1 MRLIAGAYP
10 AAPADPAE
18 FLDRLAESD
27 LIGGLEL
34 PFIDDEGRWSLDRLP
49 ARWVHV
55 VTAVPA
61 TAMRAR
67 TEPTFGL
74 ASTDEDGRRE
84 AMAVTL
90 AVRDTV
96 ARVTQSAG
104 RALVLAV
111 ELHSPPF
118 GSGTADQF
126 ARSLEEAAGWD
137 WSGARLVVEHC
148 DAPVAAHPPE
158 KGYLPLADELTAVRA
173 VGADIGVAINW
184 GRSVI
189 EAREPTGAVEHVT
202 LAREAGLLAGVMFS
216 GVASQPLGEMP
227 AWADA
232 HLAPAPGN
240 PASLLTAAHVA
251 ECVRAAGE
259 VDYLGVKVG
268 ARVGDSSAAD
278 RANGVLEALRMV
290 SAAPRNVGATD

>member
-10 AAPADPAE
+10 AAPADPSE
-18 FLDRLAESD
+18 FLDHLAQSD

-34 PFIDDEGRWSLDRLP
+34 PFVDDERRWSLDRLP
-49 ARWVHV
+49 THWVHV

-67 TEPTFGL
+67 AEAGFGL

-84 AMAVTL
+84 ALAVTL

-96 ARVTQSAG
+96 ARVTQRAG
-104 RALVLAV
+104 RALVMAV
-111 ELHSPPF
+111 ELHSPPL
-118 GSGTADQF
+118 GSGSADQF
-126 ARSLEEAAGWD
+126 ARSLAEAAGWD

-148 DAPVAAHPPE
+148 DAPVTAHPPE
-158 KGYLPLADELTAVRA
+158 KGYLPLADEVAAVRA
-173 VGADIGVAINW
+173 VGADIGVVINW

-189 EAREPTGAVEHVT
+189 EARHPAGAVAHVT

-216 GVASQPLGEMP
+216 GVASQPVGEVP

-232 HLAPAPGN
+232 HLAPAPGH
-240 PASLLTAAHVA
+240 PASLLTSDHVA

-268 ARVGDSSAAD
+268 ARVGDETPRD
-278 RANGVLEALRMV
+278 RADGVLAALDMV
-290 SAAPRNVGATD
+290 ASAQQAVL

>member
-10 AAPADPAE
+10 AAPADPSE
-18 FLDRLAESD
+18 FLDHLAESD

-34 PFIDDEGRWSLDRLP
+34 PFIDDERRWSLDRLP
-49 ARWVHV
+49 AHWVHV

-61 TAMRAR
+61 TALRAR
-67 TEPTFGL
+67 TEPAFGL

-84 AMAVTL
+84 ALAVTL

-111 ELHSPPF
+111 ELHSPPL

-173 VGADIGVAINW
+173 AGADIGVVINW

-189 EAREPTGAVEHVT
+189 EARQPSGAVAHVT

-216 GVASQPLGEMP
+216 GVADQPIGEVP

-240 PASLLTAAHVA
+240 PASLLTAAHVS

-259 VDYLGVKVG
+259 VDYLGVKVR
-268 ARVGDSSAAD
+268 ARAGDTDAAT
-278 RANGVLEALRMV
+278 RAAGVVEALRMV
-290 SAAPRNVGATD
+290 SAAPRNVGAAD

>member
-18 FLDRLAESD
+18 FLDHLATSD

-34 PFIDDEGRWSLDRLP
+34 PFVDDERRWSLDRLP
-49 ARWVHV
+49 AHWVHV

-61 TAMRAR
+61 TALRAR
-67 TEPTFGL
+67 TEAGFGL

-84 AMAVTL
+84 ALAVTL
-90 AVRDTV
+90 AVRDAV
-96 ARVTQSAG
+96 ERVTQSAG
-104 RALVLAV
+104 RALVMAV
-111 ELHSPPF
+111 ELHSPPQ

-158 KGYLPLADELTAVRA
+158 KGYLSLPDELTAVRE
-173 VGADIGVAINW
+173 VGADIGVVINW

-189 EAREPTGAVEHVT
+189 EAREPAGAVAHVT

-216 GVASQPLGEMP
+216 GVAAEPIGDVP

-232 HLAPAPGN
+232 HLAPAPGH
-240 PASLLTAAHVA
+240 PASLLTAAHVTD
-251 ECVRAAGE
+251 CVNAAGE

-268 ARVGDSSAAD
+268 ARPTDTSAAD
-278 RANGVLEALRMV
+278 RANGVLEALRLV
-290 SAAPRNVGATD
+290 SAALRNVGATD

>member
-10 AAPADPAE
+10 AAPADPSE
-18 FLDRLAESD
+18 FLDHLAQSD

-34 PFIDDEGRWSLDRLP
+34 PFIDDERRWSLDRLP
-49 ARWVHV
+49 AHWVHV

-67 TEPTFGL
+67 AEAGFGL

-84 AMAVTL
+84 ALAVTL

-96 ARVTQSAG
+96 ARVTQRAG
-104 RALVLAV
+104 RALVMAV

-118 GSGTADQF
+118 GAGSADQF

-158 KGYLPLADELTAVRA
+158 KGYLPLADELAAVRA
-173 VGADIGVAINW
+173 VGADIGVVINW

-189 EAREPTGAVEHVT
+189 EARQPAGAVAHVA

-216 GVASQPLGEMP
+216 GVAARPIGEIP

-232 HLAPAPGN
+232 HLAPTPGH
-240 PASLLTAAHVA
+240 PASLLTSSHVA

-268 ARVGDSSAAD
+268 ARPGDADAAT
-278 RANGVLEALRMV
+278 RAAGVVEALRMV
-290 SAAPRNVGATD
+290 SAALAP

>member
-10 AAPADPAE
+10 AAPADPDA
-18 FLDRLAESD
+18 FLAHLAESD
-27 LIGGLEL
+27 LVGGLEL
-34 PFIDDEGRWSLDRLP
+34 PFVDDERRWSLDRLP
-49 ARWVHV
+49 AHWTHM

-67 TEPTFGL
+67 TEPGFGL
-74 ASTDEDGRRE
+74 ASTDEDGRQE
-84 AMAVTL
+84 ALAVTL

-96 ARVTQSAG
+96 ERVTQSAG
-104 RALVLAV
+104 RALVMAV
-111 ELHSPPF
+111 ELHSPPL

-148 DAPVAAHPPE
+148 DASVAAHPPE
-158 KGYLPLADELTAVRA
+158 KGYLSLADELRAVRT
-173 VGADIGVAINW
+173 VGADIGVVINW

-189 EAREPTGAVEHVT
+189 EARHPAGAVAHVT

-216 GVASQPLGEMP
+216 GVADQPLGEIP

-232 HLAPAPGN
+232 HLAPAPGH
-240 PASLLTAAHVA
+240 PASLLTAAHVVD
-251 ECVRAAGE
+251 CVRAAGE

-268 ARVGDSSAAD
+268 ARPADSSAAD

-290 SAAPRNVGATD
+290 PAAPRNVGAAD